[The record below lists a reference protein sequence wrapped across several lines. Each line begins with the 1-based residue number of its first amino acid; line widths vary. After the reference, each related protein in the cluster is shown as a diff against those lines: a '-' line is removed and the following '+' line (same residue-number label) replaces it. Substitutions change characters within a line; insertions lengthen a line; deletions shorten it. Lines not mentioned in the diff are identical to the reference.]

1 MQRKSFGSAYVLDD
15 LKSIIAKVAYPRWNT
30 YPCLEKNR
38 YCLFAAAA
46 LRIAT
51 DGKLISKSF
60 SESLNNFS
68 GRLSDAEQ
76 VNSFIKPPEFHGSVI
91 ANHLVVARH

>member
-1 MQRKSFGSAYVLDD
+1 MQWKSFGSAYVLDD
-15 LKSIIAKVAYPRWNT
+15 LRSIVAKVAYPRWNT

-38 YCLFAAAA
+38 YGLFAAAA

-51 DGKLISKSF
+51 DRKLVSKSF
-60 SESLNNFS
+60 SEGLNDFR
-68 GRLSDAEQ
+68 GRLSDAKQ
-76 VNSFIKPPEFHGSVI
+76 INSFIKPPEFHGSVI